1 MAGVSI
7 TDQIL
12 KGKKHLG
19 KRYKANKF
27 IAYFQSFSNTYAPIE
42 KLKNLYDEA
51 LQTDDVVGLSIGTRP
66 DCVDEPVID
75 LISSYTEKGMIWVE
89 YGLQTVHD
97 KTLAIINRGHDF
109 ACFEKA
115 VTATKNRGVKICA
128 HVILGLPSETKKDM
142 LDTAD
147 KIAKMGIDGVK
158 LHLLYVIK
166 GTKLEQMRRRG
177 EYSCLSRSRYLDI
190 ACDFLERLPPDMIIH
205 RLTGEPHQDEL
216 AAPMW
221 TLEKRKTL
229 AMIDD
234 MLEKKETWQG
244 KTYSAEQSE
253 GCGEKTGHGF
263 ISKKTMQC

>member
-42 KLKNLYDEA
+42 KLKSLYEEA
-51 LQTDDVVGLSIGTRP
+51 LQTDGVKGLSIGTRP
-66 DCVDEPVID
+66 DCVNKAIID
-75 LISSYTEKGMIWVE
+75 LIAGYAKKYMIWME

-97 KTLAIINRGHDF
+97 KTLALINRGHDF

-115 VTATKNRGVKICA
+115 VAATKNRGIKICA
-128 HVILGLPSETKKDM
+128 HVILGLPFETKKDM
-142 LDTAD
+142 LETAE
-147 KIAKMGIDGVK
+147 KLAEMGIDGVK

-166 GTKLEQMRRRG
+166 GTELECLHRRG
-177 EYSCLSRSRYLDI
+177 EYKCLSRDEYLNI
-190 ACDFLERLPPDMIIH
+190 VCSFLERLPPDMIIQ
-205 RLTGEPHQDEL
+205 RLTGEPHQAEL
-216 AAPMW
+216 TAPMW
-221 TLEKRKTL
+221 TLKKRETL

-244 KTYSAEQSE
+244 KIYSA
-253 GCGEKTGHGF
+253 
-263 ISKKTMQC
+263 KKRAPI